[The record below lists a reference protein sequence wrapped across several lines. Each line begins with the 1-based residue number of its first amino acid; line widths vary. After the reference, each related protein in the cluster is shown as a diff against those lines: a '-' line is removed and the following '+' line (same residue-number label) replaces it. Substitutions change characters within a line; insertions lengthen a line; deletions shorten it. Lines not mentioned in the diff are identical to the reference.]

1 MFPPPEACK
10 LIFIA
15 VTLFGAHDVPLFY
28 ARTWLPVRHLRLLRH
43 FPAATPRTL
52 ADALLPLVACAV
64 RGFRASAYGCTPCRF
79 PLACAHLLRT
89 RVPSSR
95 SSSCAR
101 GRCRRLG
108 SLRRCRYASRV
119 EVPQGLRLGC
129 WVRVNRTSMTGS
141 ECARALRGAW
151 CRVLA
156 SCNSGS
162 APRRGSGCIELR
174 ASAVNVNSIR
184 CSLKRLKS
192 ST

>member
-1 MFPPPEACK
+1 M
-10 LIFIA
+10 
-15 VTLFGAHDVPLFY
+15 PLFCLC
-28 ARTWLPVRHLRLLRH
+28 AWLPVRHPHLLRH
-43 FPAATPRTL
+43 SLALSSPMPCRSSGTLSSSPRCPPAARGLRCTGLLRLRLQLCAL
-52 ADALLPLVACAV
+52 ADA
-64 RGFRASAYGCTPCRF
+64 
-79 PLACAHLLRT
+79 LACAHLMRT

>member
-15 VTLFGAHDVPLFY
+15 VTLFGAHDVPLFLCPY
-28 ARTWLPVRHLRLLRH
+28 LATSTAPTPPPALPCRYSSHPRRCPPAARGLRCTGLLRLGLR
-43 FPAATPRTL
+43 L
-52 ADALLPLVACAV
+52 YALPI
-64 RGFRASAYGCTPCRF
+64 